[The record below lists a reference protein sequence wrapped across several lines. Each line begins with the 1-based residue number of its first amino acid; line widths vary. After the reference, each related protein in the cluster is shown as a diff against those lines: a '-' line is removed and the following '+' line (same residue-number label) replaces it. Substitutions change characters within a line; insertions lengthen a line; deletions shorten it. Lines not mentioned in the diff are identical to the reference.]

1 MHEIVHRMELEL
13 KLRNR
18 SDNTIDAYLRFVRAL
33 QRFHDRPLD
42 ELGEAEVRAFLEYML
57 TEHKLQPR
65 SLTGYIAAFE
75 FLYATVLRRPEV
87 TATLAFPKK
96 TKRLPRILSHSEV
109 LALID
114 SAETLRTRAY
124 IMLGYGSELRMS
136 EVRHLQPQDID
147 SRRGVIVV
155 RGGKGNKDRI
165 APLPERTLATL
176 REYWRETRPQGPW
189 LFPGVDP
196 SKPMSKHAIGDRFNR
211 ARFLAGLSAPVRFH
225 SLRHAFA
232 THLLEAGVDIL
243 AIQALLGHSNLQT
256 SLVYL
261 RTRADHLLAVGNP
274 LEPTSPSPLP
284 SPGSSAPS
292 TASTGSSTPSR
303 PSLAPGRSS
312 PTSAATPTGSPS
324 PITASSPSPT
334 TPSPSRPGTVG
345 APP

>member
-1 MHEIVHRMELEL
+1 VRDRRATTPGRGKESPPPRGHREH
-13 KLRNR
+13 R

-33 QRFHDRPLD
+33 QRFHERPLD

-65 SLTGYIAAFE
+65 SLTGYIAAFK

-124 IMLGYGSELRMS
+124 IMLGYGSGLRMS

-211 ARFLAGLSAPVRFH
+211 ARFLAGLSAPSASTRCDTL
-225 SLRHAFA
+225 SPRTCWRPAWTSWPSRPCSGTPISRPPWSTSAPGRITCSPWA
-232 THLLEAGVDIL
+232 TPSTD
-243 AIQALLGHSNLQT
+243 
-256 SLVYL
+256 
-261 RTRADHLLAVGNP
+261 
-274 LEPTSPSPLP
+274 SPCSAPCSPLP
-284 SPGSSAPS
+284 LRRPAGWGRVRRSPA
-292 TASTGSSTPSR
+292 
-303 PSLAPGRSS
+303 LRS
-312 PTSAATPTGSPS
+312 G
-324 PITASSPSPT
+324 
-334 TPSPSRPGTVG
+334 
-345 APP
+345 